1 MKKTTKR
8 LTMIVAIL
16 LCLVLITSSVVSTTL
31 AKFVISKSSTSTIK
45 LEKFGVEVTF
55 TGLGDVV
62 KKGDSVIYT
71 TTTNLSMK
79 PGDSKAIAA
88 TIKGKPTVPATINI
102 DVAVDYTA
110 ANYTIAGNDKFTA
123 VTADTVYFPIGF
135 KVGGSSGT
143 EAVTPYSTNKTGADI
158 STDIETVISSKLS
171 TLKLTTSNN
180 ALTQASWGT
189 GGTVTASLNSAVD
202 IGLYMYWPKDYN
214 SGKTNPIFD
223 EVGTFL
229 AKNNPTFTVTYTI
242 SVTQN

>member
-55 TGLGDVV
+55 TGLGNVV

-71 TTTNLSMK
+71 TSTNLSMK
-79 PGDSKAIAA
+79 PGDFKAIEA
-88 TIKGKPTVPATINI
+88 TIKGKPTVPATITI
-102 DVAVDYTA
+102 DVAVSYTDTDYKILKNNA
-110 ANYTIAGNDKFTA
+110 FTD
-123 VTADTVYFPIGF
+123 VTEDTVYFPIGF

-143 EAVTPYSTNKTGADI
+143 EVVTPYSNKSGATI
-158 STDIETVISSKLS
+158 SNDIEAQISSRLS
-171 TLKLTTSNN
+171 ALTLTKSNN

-189 GGTVTASLNSAVD
+189 GGTETASLNSPVD

-214 SGKTNPIFD
+214 SGKTDPIFD

-229 AKNNPTFTVTYTI
+229 AKNNPTFKVIYTI
-242 SVTQN
+242 SITQN